1 MYLCPRCRQVVAG
14 LCLCAAFATVVPTII
29 PDVKELFTPPHL
41 HYHDPEPT
49 GPQTNKIE
57 AVLMSTTVIAVNAVI
72 ISTPPG
78 SKKPDSG

>member
-1 MYLCPRCRQVVAG
+1 MHRCPRCRKVVAG
-14 LCLCAAFATVVPTII
+14 LCLCAALATMI
-29 PDVKELFTPPHL
+29 PEAKELFTAPHL

-49 GPQTNKIE
+49 GPQPNKID